1 MYDVKV
7 YSLAAEG
14 AKQITPHFKV
24 REFACSDGSDV
35 VFVAP
40 SLVDILENVRVHF
53 GAAVHIHSG
62 YRTVSFNASLPGS
75 SKKSQHCNG
84 LAPTSMW
91 TATPTRKSTTTPASC
106 WAITAAWA
114 CTAGA
119 STSTSGPPSP
129 VSTTGPNEEERWKRY
144 SHP

>member
-40 SLVDILENVRVHF
+40 SLVDILEAIRVHF
-53 GAAVHIHSG
+53 GCPVTITSG
-62 YRTVSFNASLPGS
+62 YRTVSYNADLKNS

-84 LAPTSMW
+84 LA
-91 TATPTRKSTTTPASC
+91 ADIQVEGHTPLEVYNYTCSLLGDHGGVGIYNTFVHVDVRASKSRFDYRT
-106 WAITAAWA
+106 
-114 CTAGA
+114 
-119 STSTSGPPSP
+119 
-129 VSTTGPNEEERWKRY
+129 
-144 SHP
+144 

>member
-35 VFVAP
+35 VFVAT
-40 SLVDILENVRVHF
+40 SLVDILEAIRVHF
-53 GAAVHIHSG
+53 GRPMTITSG
-62 YRTVSFNASLPGS
+62 YRTVSYNASIKNS

-84 LAPTSMW
+84 LA
-91 TATPTRKSTTTPASC
+91 ADIQVEGHTPVEVYDYACSLLGDHGGVGIYNTFVHVDVRASKSRFDYRT
-106 WAITAAWA
+106 
-114 CTAGA
+114 
-119 STSTSGPPSP
+119 
-129 VSTTGPNEEERWKRY
+129 
-144 SHP
+144 

>member
-35 VFVAP
+35 VFVAT
-40 SLVDILENVRVHF
+40 SLVDILEAIRVHF
-53 GAAVHIHSG
+53 GRPVTITSG
-62 YRTVSFNASLPGS
+62 YRTVSYNAGLKNS

-84 LAPTSMW
+84 LA
-91 TATPTRKSTTTPASC
+91 ADIQVEGHTPVEVYNYACSLLGDHGGVGIYNTFVHVDVRASKSRFDYRT
-106 WAITAAWA
+106 
-114 CTAGA
+114 
-119 STSTSGPPSP
+119 
-129 VSTTGPNEEERWKRY
+129 
-144 SHP
+144 

>member
-14 AKQITPHFKV
+14 SKQITPHFKV

-40 SLVDILENVRVHF
+40 SLVDILEAIRVHF
-53 GAAVHIHSG
+53 GRPVTVTSG
-62 YRTVSFNASLPGS
+62 YRTVSYNAGLKNS

-84 LAPTSMW
+84 LA
-91 TATPTRKSTTTPASC
+91 ADIKVEGHTPLEVYDYACSLLGDHGGVGIYNTFVHVDVRAVKSRFDYRT
-106 WAITAAWA
+106 
-114 CTAGA
+114 
-119 STSTSGPPSP
+119 
-129 VSTTGPNEEERWKRY
+129 
-144 SHP
+144 

>member
-35 VFVAP
+35 VFVAT
-40 SLVDILENVRVHF
+40 SLVDILEAIRVHF
-53 GAAVHIHSG
+53 GRPVTITSG
-62 YRTVSFNASLPGS
+62 YRTVSYNAGLKNS

-84 LAPTSMW
+84 LA
-91 TATPTRKSTTTPASC
+91 ADIKVEGHTPLEVYNYTCSLLGDHGGVGIYNTIVHVDVRASKSRFDYRT
-106 WAITAAWA
+106 
-114 CTAGA
+114 
-119 STSTSGPPSP
+119 
-129 VSTTGPNEEERWKRY
+129 
-144 SHP
+144 

>member
-40 SLVDILENVRVHF
+40 SLVDILEAIRVHF
-53 GAAVHIHSG
+53 GRPVTITSG
-62 YRTVSFNASLPGS
+62 YRTVSYNAGLKNS

-84 LAPTSMW
+84 LAADIKVEGHTPLEVYNYACSLLGDHGGVGIYNTFVHVDVR
-91 TATPTRKSTTTPASC
+91 ATKSRFDYRT
-106 WAITAAWA
+106 
-114 CTAGA
+114 
-119 STSTSGPPSP
+119 
-129 VSTTGPNEEERWKRY
+129 
-144 SHP
+144 

>member
-40 SLVDILENVRVHF
+40 SLVDILVAIRVHF
-53 GAAVHIHSG
+53 GRPVTVTSG
-62 YRTVSFNASLPGS
+62 YRTVSYNAGLKNS

-84 LAPTSMW
+84 LA
-91 TATPTRKSTTTPASC
+91 ADIKVEGHTPKEVYDYACSLLGDHGGVGIYNTFVHVDVRAVKSRFDYRT
-106 WAITAAWA
+106 
-114 CTAGA
+114 
-119 STSTSGPPSP
+119 
-129 VSTTGPNEEERWKRY
+129 
-144 SHP
+144 

>member
-40 SLVDILENVRVHF
+40 SLVDILEAIRVHF
-53 GAAVHIHSG
+53 GRPVKVTSG
-62 YRTVSFNASLPGS
+62 YRTVSYNASIKNS

-84 LAPTSMW
+84 LAADLHVDGHTHQEVYNYACQLLGDHGGVGLYSW
-91 TATPTRKSTTTPASC
+91 GVHIDVRANKS
-106 WAITAAWA
+106 
-114 CTAGA
+114 
-119 STSTSGPPSP
+119 
-129 VSTTGPNEEERWKRY
+129 RWKG
-144 SHP
+144 